1 MTMLAIAEQIA
12 VRVDVSED
20 GDFIIISQF
29 NVNNDEENTVYVHV
43 NNIGLLIS
51 AMEEVLKGNE

>member
-1 MTMLAIAEQIA
+1 MLAIAEQIA

-29 NVNNDEENTVYVHV
+29 NVNNDEENAVYVHV